1 MRYNFINYKFL
12 FFNNTVDSCYV
23 QCLYLKFFDTQNY
36 NPQKTLIIVYFIKL
50 HVSNF
55 LNFFLFPSRFD
66 ITNLLYR
73 AHVTQ

>member
-36 NPQKTLIIVYFIKL
+36 NPQKTLIIANSVFYKTSCL
-50 HVSNF
+50 E
-55 LNFFLFPSRFD
+55 FFELFSFS
-66 ITNLLYR
+66 LE
-73 AHVTQ
+73 V